1 MRRTKIVC
9 TIGPVTDSEEMLGQL
24 IEAGMNVARL
34 NFSHG
39 THDEH
44 LQTLRR
50 IRNVA
55 EKKGQPIAILQDLA
69 GPKLRVGKFKK
80 EPVILKAGQTFTL
93 TIDDVPGDETRA
105 AVSIPELTNDVKPGD
120 RILLADGSIEL
131 LVEKT
136 DAKNVIC
143 KVKVGGPLSSH
154 KGVNLPGISL
164 SVKAFTDKDRADLE
178 FGLEHGVDYVA
189 MSFVRRKEDILEVKE
204 IMESKSQRVPIV
216 AKIEKYEA
224 LENISEIIE
233 AADGIMVARGDLAV
247 ETALERVPLAQ
258 KMIIKLCNEASKP
271 VITATQMLKS
281 MVDNPRPTRAE
292 ANDVANAVLDGTDAV
307 MLSEETTVGNYPIE
321 AVKTMA
327 NIIEVTESSKV
338 AELNRRRRETS
349 EVTGIAQAVSH
360 ASYQMARDLN
370 AAVII
375 TPTQSGGTARMVS
388 SFRPSQPIIAFS
400 PIPEVVRRLNLVWGV
415 YPIVSGTFQNTDEMM
430 EEAID
435 KALKSGL
442 AKIGDKVVI
451 TAGVPVGV
459 AGTTNLIKAET
470 IW

>member
-9 TIGPVTDSEEMLGQL
+9 TIGPVTDTEEVLGQL
-24 IEAGMNVARL
+24 MDAGMNVARL

-39 THDEH
+39 SHGQH

-80 EPVILKAGQTFTL
+80 DPVNLKPGQTFTL
-93 TIDDVPGDETRA
+93 TIDDIAGDESRVGVTF
-105 AVSIPELTNDVKPGD
+105 PELPKDVQAGE
-120 RILLADGSIEL
+120 RILLADGAIEL

-143 KVKVGGPLSSH
+143 KVKVGGLLSSH

-178 FGLEHGVDYVA
+178 FGLEHGVDYIAV
-189 MSFVRRKEDILEVKE
+189 SFVRRKDDILEIKDF
-204 IMESKSQRVPIV
+204 MESKSQRVPII
-216 AKIEKYEA
+216 AKIEKHEA
-224 LENISEIIE
+224 LENIAEIID

-281 MVDNPRPTRAE
+281 MVENPRPTRAE

-307 MLSEETTVGNYPIE
+307 MLSEETTIGNYPIE

-327 NIIEVTESSKV
+327 NIIAVTENSQV
-338 AELNRRRRETS
+338 AQLNRRSHDTS
-349 EVTGIAQAVSH
+349 VASIAQAVSH
-360 ASYQMARDLN
+360 ASYQMARDLK

-375 TPTQSGGTARMVS
+375 TPTQSGSTARMVS
-388 SFRPSQPIIAFS
+388 SFRPAQPIIAFS

-415 YPIVSGTFQNTDEMM
+415 YPIMSGVFQNTDEMM
-430 EEAID
+430 EEAMD
-435 KALKSGL
+435 KAIKSGL
-442 AKIGDKVVI
+442 AKIGDTVVI